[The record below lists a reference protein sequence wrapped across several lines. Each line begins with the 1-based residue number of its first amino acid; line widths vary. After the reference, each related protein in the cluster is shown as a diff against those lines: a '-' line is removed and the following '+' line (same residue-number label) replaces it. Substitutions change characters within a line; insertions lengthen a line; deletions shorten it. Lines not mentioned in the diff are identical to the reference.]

1 MNVKIA
7 IAAALSTAILA
18 ASGPVVAQTASP
30 EWRTIAPENLLII
43 DTAKGRILIELE
55 PRMAP
60 LSVERIRTLADQGF
74 YDGLKFHRVLTDFM
88 AQTGDP
94 LGTGEGGSELPD
106 IDGEFQFRRGRDLG
120 FVNLAT
126 GQAGL
131 LGFAGSMPVF
141 TQPDAQMMVTA
152 DFKTAAQA
160 LFCPGVLGMARN
172 QDPHS
177 ANSQWFINLVD
188 NPDLNTT
195 NGGYTVFGRVLSGD
209 MTIVDKIAALQPVTV
224 LSGFDPFPL
233 INYTGGSL
241 LSRHLVSMTMKPVGT
256 TGGFP
261 VVFDGASARLHARI
275 NAGALGQLQAQFA
288 LVRET
293 PSLQIQL
300 DSSTLFTLEQP
311 QAGMASFD
319 SSTGRL
325 TIPELRINGTVAYRN
340 VRFMLTDPAQLLF
353 TLEGA
358 E

>member
-1 MNVKIA
+1 MNFKIA

-60 LSVERIRTLADQGF
+60 LSVARIRTLADQGF
-74 YDGLKFHRVLTDFM
+74 YDGLKFHRVITDFM

-120 FVNLAT
+120 FVSLAA

-152 DFKTAAQA
+152 DFKTAAQG

-177 ANSQWFINLVD
+177 ANSQFFIMTGTNES
-188 NPDLNTT
+188 LN
-195 NGGYTVFGRVLSGD
+195 GLYAPFGRVLAGLD
-209 MTIVDKIAALQPVTV
+209 VARALKPGAEAANGRVQDPDLMTRARTAAALPERQRPVVRVRTTASAAFTAMVEQVRTERGARFSVCDIQPIAEV
-224 LSGFDPFPL
+224 
-233 INYTGGSL
+233 TGG
-241 LSRHLVSMTMKPVGT
+241 
-256 TGGFP
+256 
-261 VVFDGASARLHARI
+261 
-275 NAGALGQLQAQFA
+275 
-288 LVRET
+288 
-293 PSLQIQL
+293 
-300 DSSTLFTLEQP
+300 
-311 QAGMASFD
+311 
-319 SSTGRL
+319 
-325 TIPELRINGTVAYRN
+325 
-340 VRFMLTDPAQLLF
+340 
-353 TLEGA
+353 
-358 E
+358 

>member
-1 MNVKIA
+1 MKFKFA
-7 IAAALSTAILA
+7 IAAALSTAVLTA
-18 ASGPVVAQTASP
+18 FGPVVAQTASP

-177 ANSQWFINLVD
+177 ANSQFFIMTGSNES
-188 NPDLNTT
+188 LN
-195 NGGYTVFGRVLSGD
+195 GLYAPFGRVLAGLD
-209 MTIVDKIAALQPVTV
+209 VVRALKPGVEAANGRVEDPDLMTRARTAAALPERQRPVVRVRTTSSPAFTAMVEQVRTERGARFTVCDIQPIAEV
-224 LSGFDPFPL
+224 
-233 INYTGGSL
+233 TGG
-241 LSRHLVSMTMKPVGT
+241 
-256 TGGFP
+256 
-261 VVFDGASARLHARI
+261 
-275 NAGALGQLQAQFA
+275 
-288 LVRET
+288 
-293 PSLQIQL
+293 
-300 DSSTLFTLEQP
+300 
-311 QAGMASFD
+311 
-319 SSTGRL
+319 
-325 TIPELRINGTVAYRN
+325 
-340 VRFMLTDPAQLLF
+340 
-353 TLEGA
+353 
-358 E
+358 

>member
-1 MNVKIA
+1 MSLKVTVA
-7 IAAALSTAILA
+7 GACFVALLA
-18 ASGPVVAQTASP
+18 VSGPASAQTAAP

-94 LGTGEGGSELPD
+94 LGTGEGSSELPD
-106 IDGEFQFRRGRDLG
+106 VDGEFQFRRGRDLG

-160 LFCPGVLGMARN
+160 LFCPGVVGMARG

-177 ANSQWFINLVD
+177 ANSQFFIMTGINEG
-188 NPDLNTT
+188 LN
-195 NGGYTVFGRVLSGD
+195 GLYTPFGRVLAGLD
-209 MTIVDKIAALQPVTV
+209 VVRTLKPGPEAANGRVEDPDLMTRARTAAALPERQRPVVRVRPPASPAFAAMVEQVRAERGTRFTVCDLQPIVEV
-224 LSGFDPFPL
+224 
-233 INYTGGSL
+233 TGG
-241 LSRHLVSMTMKPVGT
+241 
-256 TGGFP
+256 
-261 VVFDGASARLHARI
+261 
-275 NAGALGQLQAQFA
+275 
-288 LVRET
+288 
-293 PSLQIQL
+293 
-300 DSSTLFTLEQP
+300 
-311 QAGMASFD
+311 
-319 SSTGRL
+319 
-325 TIPELRINGTVAYRN
+325 
-340 VRFMLTDPAQLLF
+340 
-353 TLEGA
+353 
-358 E
+358 